1 MVISFNWKP
10 QSGYFCFLV
19 LYLTTF
25 LLQRNQLLLKC
36 LYHPALSWLL
46 LFLISSDV
54 LPPSNMS
61 SSKLESQKLWAL
73 PSSSDCCHGSPGRH
87 LTASY
92 WMRAVEFFFCSQ
104 EQSVPV
110 SFMKKF
116 LFLCEIPGRKPFP
129 GSPWEARYGKG
140 MPCLW
145 ISQHWPDRVNRGKRR
160 ILSTDLSVI
169 ELNLY

>member
-25 LLQRNQLLLKC
+25 LVQRNQLLLKC

-73 PSSSDCCHGSPGRH
+73 PSSSAAMGLLAAIWQPFTGWGQLSFSSA
-87 LTASY
+87 LKS
-92 WMRAVEFFFCSQ
+92 SQ
-104 EQSVPV
+104 
-110 SFMKKF
+110 F
-116 LFLCEIPGRKPFP
+116 LFPLWRNFSFFVKFQAGNPSQGLPEKLGMERECLVCELVSI
-129 GSPWEARYGKG
+129 
-140 MPCLW
+140 
-145 ISQHWPDRVNRGKRR
+145 
-160 ILSTDLSVI
+160 DLTEWTEEREESYRLTSVS
-169 ELNLY
+169 